1 MGYWARYF
9 GVFNNEK
16 IMEIGVWLAFMTA
29 SWLISLS
36 PGPGA
41 VFSMSCGL
49 QYGFKLGYL
58 GVIGLILGL
67 WTSLTIVAVG
77 ASTILLSSPM
87 LFTAAKW
94 LGAAY
99 LFYLGWAQ
107 WRAPISSTHLRQ
119 DLGQF
124 AIGRLIFK
132 GWAVNATNPKGIV
145 FMLAVLPQFINVSKP
160 LLTQYIIVAM
170 TFAITDA
177 VVMAG
182 YTGLAASLM
191 GFLKSAERVRWMNR
205 LFGGLF
211 MLAALLI
218 IGSQAKS

>member
-1 MGYWARYF
+1 
-9 GVFNNEK
+9 
-16 IMEIGVWLAFMTA
+16 MEIGVWLAFMTA

-49 QYGFKLGYL
+49 QYGFKLGYM

-67 WTSLTIVAVG
+67 WTSLAIVAIG
-77 ASTILLSSPM
+77 ASTILLSSPL
-87 LFTAAKW
+87 LFKAAKW

-107 WRAPISSTHLRQ
+107 WRAPVSGTQLRQ

-124 AIGRLIFK
+124 AMGKLIFK

-145 FMLAVLPQFINVSKP
+145 FMLAVLPQFITVSKP
-160 LLTQYIIVAM
+160 LLSQYLIVAV
-170 TFAITDA
+170 TFAFTDA

-191 GFLKSAERVRWMNR
+191 GFLNTPKRVRWMNR
-205 LFGGLF
+205 IFGGLF

-218 IGSQAKS
+218 IGSQANS